1 MLAIFFKILVIAT
14 IIVSFQ
20 SCGQSS
26 FSTINANKK
35 VLFDSIALQ
44 LVTVISDDQKYRN
57 EMSDV
62 MKSYGGDSR
71 EMKSLLKKMYSTD
84 SINFLKVSL
93 ILDRYGWLG
102 SEAIGVEGNRTLF
115 MVIQHSPLKD
125 QEKYL
130 PVIRQAVKDGKA
142 TAGNLALLEDRV
154 SLRKGKRQIF
164 GSQVSWNL
172 KTNVYYVLPLE
183 DPDNVDKRRAAMGLM
198 PLADYLMDCCNLI
211 WDVEAYKNNPEN
223 NKDGGSKD

>member
-1 MLAIFFKILVIAT
+1 MIAIFFKILILAA
-14 IIVSFQ
+14 IIISFQ

-26 FSTINANKK
+26 PATINDSQQ
-35 VLFDSIALQ
+35 VLFDSIARQ

-57 EMSDV
+57 GMSDI
-62 MKSYGGDSR
+62 MKSYGSDSK
-71 EMKSLLKKMYSTD
+71 EMKSLLKKMHYAD
-84 SINFLKVSL
+84 SINLLKVSM
-93 ILDRYGWLG
+93 ILDSYGWLG

-130 PVIRQAVKDGKA
+130 PVMRLAVKDGKA
-142 TAGNLALLEDRV
+142 EAGNLALLEDRV
-154 SLRKGKRQIF
+154 SVRKGKRQIF

-183 DPDNVDKRRAAMGLM
+183 DPDNVDKRRAAMGLI

-211 WDVEAYKNNPEN
+211 WDVEAYKNNQKN
-223 NKDGGSKD
+223 DKDGNKE